1 VRLLEKLMNVAEVVQ
16 LGDYR
21 PTDAA
26 EGAFQDLAAR
36 IAVQTAHF
44 EALVER
50 DLPALN
56 AAIASAGFGAIMLPV
71 TST

>member
-1 VRLLEKLMNVAEVVQ
+1 LFPICDPGWADNLNHGVRLLEKLMNVAEVVQ

-44 EALVER
+44 EALV
-50 DLPALN
+50 D
-56 AAIASAGFGAIMLPV
+56 AIYLR
-71 TST
+71 